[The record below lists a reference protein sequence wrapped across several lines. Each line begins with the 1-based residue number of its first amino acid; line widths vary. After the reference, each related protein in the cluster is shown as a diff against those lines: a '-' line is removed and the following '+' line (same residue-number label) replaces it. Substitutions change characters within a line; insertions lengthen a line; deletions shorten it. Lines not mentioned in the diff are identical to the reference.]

1 MKTNEEEVKDEQ
13 EEPENIELKK
23 SISEIH
29 IIEEE
34 DFPTERPQLTRSV
47 TEIKTEKMADILI
60 TFPISMTDEKLT
72 LSVNLDWTVAEVKS
86 KLL

>member
-1 MKTNEEEVKDEQ
+1 
-13 EEPENIELKK
+13 
-23 SISEIH
+23 
-29 IIEEE
+29 
-34 DFPTERPQLTRSV
+34 
-47 TEIKTEKMADILI
+47 MADILI

>member
-34 DFPTERPQLTRSV
+34 DFPTERP
-47 TEIKTEKMADILI
+47 
-60 TFPISMTDEKLT
+60 
-72 LSVNLDWTVAEVKS
+72 
-86 KLL
+86 

>member
-1 MKTNEEEVKDEQ
+1 LIDQIEPSSPLPKLTLDDMKTNEEEVKDEQ

-34 DFPTERPQLTRSV
+34 DFPTERP
-47 TEIKTEKMADILI
+47 
-60 TFPISMTDEKLT
+60 
-72 LSVNLDWTVAEVKS
+72 
-86 KLL
+86 